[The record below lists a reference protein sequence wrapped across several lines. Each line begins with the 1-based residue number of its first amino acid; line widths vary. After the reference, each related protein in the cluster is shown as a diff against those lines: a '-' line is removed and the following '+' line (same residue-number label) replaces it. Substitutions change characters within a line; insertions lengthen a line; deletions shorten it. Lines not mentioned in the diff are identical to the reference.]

1 MIKILL
7 ADDHSIVRTGLKIFL
22 EKLIAD
28 SIIDEAWDGETTYR
42 KIEVS
47 NYDLIILDVNMPE
60 TDSFKLVTDILGL
73 KPEAKILMF
82 TMNAEEV
89 YAKKFLQ
96 MGAMGYL
103 NKGSSETEIKN
114 AIEHVLNNRK
124 YLSPTLNQQL
134 TEEALNGK
142 KTSNPFDNLSPREFE
157 IVQHLIKGES
167 VAEISSKLNLHSS
180 TIGTHK
186 TRIFNKLH
194 CSNIIDI
201 NLLAKIHKVIPQT

>member
-7 ADDHSIVRTGLKIFL
+7 ADDHTIVRTGLKIFL
-22 EKLIAD
+22 EKLITD
-28 SIIDEAWDGETTYR
+28 SVIDEASDGESTLKKLEENDY
-42 KIEVS
+42 E
-47 NYDLIILDVNMPE
+47 LIILDVNMPE
-60 TDSFKLVTDILGL
+60 TDSFQLLTNILAI
-73 KPEAKILMF
+73 KPTSKILMF

-89 YAKKFLQ
+89 YAKKFLKI
-96 MGAMGYL
+96 GALGYL
-103 NKGSSETEIKN
+103 NKGSSETEIRN

-124 YLSPTLNQQL
+124 YISPTLKEQL
-134 TEEALNGK
+134 TEEALHGK
-142 KTSNPFDNLSPREFE
+142 PSNPFDNLSPREFE
-157 IVQHLIKGES
+157 IVQHLIRGES